1 MQPEVTVTV
10 PVYNRAEF
18 IGRALESVQ
27 RQSMDDWEVVVVD
40 NASTD
45 STLQV
50 ARSIASSDSRIK
62 VLANETNL
70 GIAASRNRALAN
82 ATGRYV
88 TPLDSDDWFDAHRLE
103 RLVAAARA
111 HNAEV
116 ICDDV
121 QIVVDDDDEPLTTL
135 SAICDEPIGNALEI
149 DMAGVLSRL
158 GFERD
163 GLTIGLTKPMIDRQ
177 FLVDHSIH
185 YDASLVVG
193 EDYWFVADCVA
204 AGAKLVVIPDAMYYY
219 RIHSKQTTKTTN
231 PIDDVISGRR
241 RLEALLNSGM
251 ADAKAS
257 AIGYQQLRRMNE
269 LVSYGEF
276 AKTIKSGQFLA
287 AGSQILRK
295 PHVLAEFIHRLPNA
309 IQRRIRAHRGDQ
321 YAYDQLVGPHLSSRK
336 RRSAVT
342 TPTTPSRLPNPTR

>member
-1 MQPEVTVTV
+1 
-10 PVYNRAEF
+10 
-18 IGRALESVQ
+18 
-27 RQSMDDWEVVVVD
+27 MDNWEVVVVD

-70 GIAASRNRALAN
+70 GIAASRNRAL
-82 ATGRYV
+82 
-88 TPLDSDDWFDAHRLE
+88 
-103 RLVAAARA
+103 
-111 HNAEV
+111 
-116 ICDDV
+116 
-121 QIVVDDDDEPLTTL
+121 
-135 SAICDEPIGNALEI
+135 EI

-177 FLVDHSIH
+177 FLIDHGIH

-193 EDYWFVADCVA
+193 EDYWFVEDCVA

-241 RLEALLNSGM
+241 RLEAFLNSDMLSQLPPDSAIRAG
-251 ADAKAS
+251 ADAGGDPDAPP
-257 AIGYQQLRRMNE
+257 R
-269 LVSYGEF
+269 V
-276 AKTIKSGQFLA
+276 TCLA
-287 AGSQILRK
+287 AGAASGAVTLMR
-295 PHVLAEFIHRLPNA
+295 
-309 IQRRIRAHRGDQ
+309 
-321 YAYDQLVGPHLSSRK
+321 
-336 RRSAVT
+336 RRS
-342 TPTTPSRLPNPTR
+342 S